1 MNKLIVSV
9 FAICASPGLA
19 MEPAA
24 VTNAANFLLESA
36 LGAEHACFQ
45 FTKGAVE
52 SNGWTPEEC
61 SDILLLA
68 ERTLRNSTNEFDVYR
83 RRNAVG
89 MIGDFG
95 GTNALQELSVL
106 MRSTDDRLGALA
118 GEAFLHVARANP
130 ALLSPLKAEMA
141 RSSRGDRLFVQSIY
155 DRVDFD
161 LTYGGPSPDLQ
172 RNLVRFLLDQ
182 VVVEQ
187 GERAALDE
195 LLCREVP
202 KWRASPQRAENAA
215 KMIREHPDDAQLVS
229 FFETV
234 RTNTLEAAGTT
245 LADGEGAS
253 SPPLAVTNRGSSSG
267 TNAESDPWAGLLDD
281 LPEKKPW
288 VRPSG
293 SEPLAHSSPADS
305 SPSAPPS
312 PPAPEPF
319 QAMLVFPS
327 DLENETDSSASES
340 RPESESEQEF

>member
-141 RSSRGDRLFVQSIY
+141 RSSRGDRLLVRSIY

-161 LTYGGPSPDLQ
+161 LTYGGPSPGLQ

-215 KMIREHPDDAQLVS
+215 KMILEHPDDARLVA

-234 RTNTLEAAGTT
+234 RTNTIESARTAPPPERTDADPPATT
-245 LADGEGAS
+245 NQLTRTSDQPAD
-253 SPPLAVTNRGSSSG
+253 
-267 TNAESDPWAGLLDD
+267 SDPWAGLLDD

-288 VRPSG
+288 TPPPG
-293 SEPLAHSSPADS
+293 YEP
-305 SPSAPPS
+305 
-312 PPAPEPF
+312 PF
-319 QAMLVFPS
+319 
-327 DLENETDSSASES
+327 
-340 RPESESEQEF
+340 

>member
-9 FAICASPGLA
+9 FAICASPGL
-19 MEPAA
+19 
-24 VTNAANFLLESA
+24 
-36 LGAEHACFQ
+36 EHACFQ

-141 RSSRGDRLFVQSIY
+141 RSSRGNRLLVRSIY

-161 LTYGGPSPDLQ
+161 LTYGGPSPGLQ
-172 RNLVRFLLDQ
+172 RKLVRFMLDQ

-187 GERAALDE
+187 GEGAALDE

-215 KMIREHPDDAQLVS
+215 KMIREHPDNARLVS

-234 RTNTLEAAGTT
+234 RTNALESARAALPSEGEEADTSATT
-245 LADGEGAS
+245 NQLTRASAPSAD
-253 SPPLAVTNRGSSSG
+253 
-267 TNAESDPWAGLLDD
+267 SDPWANLLDD

-288 VRPSG
+288 TPPPG
-293 SEPLAHSSPADS
+293 YEP
-305 SPSAPPS
+305 
-312 PPAPEPF
+312 PF
-319 QAMLVFPS
+319 
-327 DLENETDSSASES
+327 
-340 RPESESEQEF
+340 

>member
-141 RSSRGDRLFVQSIY
+141 RSSRGDRLLVRSIY

-161 LTYGGPSPDLQ
+161 LTYGGPSPGLQ

-215 KMIREHPDDAQLVS
+215 KMIREHPDNARLVS

-234 RTNTLEAAGTT
+234 RTNALESARAALPSEGEDADTSATT
-245 LADGEGAS
+245 NQLTRASAPSAD
-253 SPPLAVTNRGSSSG
+253 
-267 TNAESDPWAGLLDD
+267 SDPWANLLDD

-288 VRPSG
+288 TPPPG
-293 SEPLAHSSPADS
+293 YEP
-305 SPSAPPS
+305 
-312 PPAPEPF
+312 PF
-319 QAMLVFPS
+319 
-327 DLENETDSSASES
+327 
-340 RPESESEQEF
+340 